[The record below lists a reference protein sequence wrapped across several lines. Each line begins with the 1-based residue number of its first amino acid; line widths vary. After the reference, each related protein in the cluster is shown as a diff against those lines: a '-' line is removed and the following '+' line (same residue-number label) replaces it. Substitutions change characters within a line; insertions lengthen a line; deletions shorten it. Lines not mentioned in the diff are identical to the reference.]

1 MSDNEERRVQPHRRV
16 DDELHME
23 WAAKVLGG
31 VVVFTAVLSVGA
43 STTISA
49 MMTSF
54 LANTTDARVD
64 AIRFDVNAMQRQIDR
79 FHSLK

>member
-1 MSDNEERRVQPHRRV
+1 MSDNEERRVQQHRRV
-16 DDELHME
+16 DDEMHMG
-23 WAAKVLGG
+23 WAAKALGG

-64 AIRFDVNAMQRQIDR
+64 AIRFDVNAMQRQINQIR
-79 FHSLK
+79 SLK